1 MAVVVFDTLIV
12 EAAASIEETFVA
24 IGSSLSHK
32 WRAFKITN
40 LTDQDL
46 IISLDGVTD
55 NIIVPSFGFT
65 LYDLSTNSPPF
76 GTNDNLVLPIGTQF
90 YARSITEG
98 GEPASGDLYI
108 EGLYA
113 RGE

>member
-1 MAVVVFDTLIV
+1 MAVVVFDELRTLGFADID
-12 EAAASIEETFVA
+12 ATFVEIPGA
-24 IGSSLSHK
+24 LEHK

-40 LTDQDL
+40 LTTQDV

-55 NIIVPSFGFT
+55 QIIVPSFGFT

-76 GTNDNLVLPIGTQF
+76 GTNDNMVLEIGTQF
-90 YARSITEG
+90 YVKYVV
-98 GEPASGDLYI
+98 EPNAGNVYV

>member
-1 MAVVVFDTLIV
+1 MAVVVFDELRSEIF
-12 EAAASIEETFVA
+12 SDIDITFVA
-24 IGSSLSHK
+24 VGGPLEHK

-40 LTDQDL
+40 VTDQDV
-46 IISLDGVTD
+46 IVSLDGTTD
-55 NIIVPSFGFT
+55 QIYVPSFGFT

-90 YARSITEG
+90 YVRYVE
-98 GEPASGDLYI
+98 EPESGNVYI